1 MSALPPDFF
10 DNEKPYLIAALQP
23 FITRLVQIGLQSSE
37 KKLAPWGIYF
47 DNTLAN
53 AQAIAWARK
62 HTDDLLNLLNT
73 TSSRAAGQA
82 IASWLETPGAT
93 VGDLKDVLAPLL
105 ADNISRADAVAITET
120 TRAVAQGNIIGYTQA
135 GAVPPPD
142 FMGPDNIMRPF
153 GPPGHVNCR
162 CDTAFVRYND
172 QYLIV
177 WLTNR
182 DDLVCQRM
190 IRTPWGVVRGC
201 RALHGVCISQGDYLG
216 KRIR

>member
-1 MSALPPDFF
+1 MTALPPDFF
-10 DNEKPYLIAALQP
+10 DKEKPLLVGVLQP
-23 FITRLVQIGLQSSE
+23 FIARLVAMGITASE
-37 KKLAPWGIYF
+37 KKLAQFGIYF
-47 DNTLAN
+47 DNLLAHE
-53 AQAIAWARK
+53 AGAKWARTY
-62 HTDDLLNLLNT
+62 TDDLLNLLNT

-93 VGDLKDVLAPLL
+93 VGDLKALLAPML
-105 ADNISRADAVAITET
+105 ADNISRADAVAVTET

-142 FMGPDNIMRPF
+142 FMGADHIMRPF

-162 CDTAFVRYND
+162 CDTAFVRYKD

-182 DDLVCQRM
+182 DDLVCVKP
-190 IRTPWGVVRGC
+190 IKTPWGVVRGC
-201 RALHGVCISQGDYLG
+201 SALHGVCISAGAYLG
-216 KRIR
+216 KRIA